1 MSGAPGGGRPGQRQ
15 LPRFKV
21 TYKQPGAE
29 TYYIDI
35 VRLDVP
41 DPVAAGQAFLAQHP
55 GLSLVAVERL
65 PMQPPGG
72 VLPPAP
78 QAPGSGSDA

>member
-1 MSGAPGGGRPGQRQ
+1 MSATPGGGRPGVRQ

-21 TYKQPGAE
+21 TFKQPGSE

-35 VRLDVP
+35 LRLDVA

-65 PMQPPGG
+65 PMQPQPGG
-72 VLPPAP
+72 PSPASA
-78 QAPGSGSDA
+78 QSAAGSDP